1 MTTAWIDEPFAA
13 SLPASPGVERHLS
26 ALGVSLAAD
35 YPGPLVIADIDGG
48 LHPLNET
55 GAGLVPLL
63 EGALRGQLD
72 ALMALATEAGVAQS
86 DAVRLM
92 DERLGT
98 ALSIFVVPL
107 DRADGHAT
115 TFFVLGRDA
124 TLDSNLREALVESR
138 QRYKDLVECSSE
150 FVWETGADGSFEF
163 VTTRGALGFTPEELI
178 GRAARTLL
186 DRRRPAPAQ
195 LPFESRE
202 PVEDVEVWFRDADG
216 NACCMLVSC
225 VPLYA
230 TDGTWEGARGI
241 CKDVTAVRM
250 RDEALA
256 RARAREALLARI
268 VRTIRDEV
276 EPDRLLD
283 AASRAL
289 LDAFDAVACWIYRAG
304 SNGELFLASHQ
315 GQPIITEPDLAH
327 LGGIVATIEEIDGA
341 SGSRLFAAPTLYR
354 DRRNGVI
361 CFARPDR
368 RTLDDDECD
377 LLRGIANQLGIALQ
391 QIEAQETL
399 LALSRTDELTGL
411 LNRRA
416 FVGEVEARISRTL
429 SSGPVGALLYV
440 DLDNFKAVNDE
451 RGHHEGDA
459 ALKTLAGFLRASV
472 RDQDAVGRLGG
483 DEFAVWLD
491 GADATAAASK
501 AEILVS
507 VRERLARFCE
517 GLEKPLSTS
526 IGIAVYDPAS
536 KEELAHLFARADA
549 AMYQAK
555 QGGKGCFAVAEPAHK
570 SLAEDPC
577 R

>member
-1 MTTAWIDEPFAA
+1 LLGR
-13 SLPASPGVERHLS
+13 SLTEG
-26 ALGVSLAAD
+26 
-35 YPGPLVIADIDGG
+35 YPGPLVIAGIDGT
-48 LHPLNET
+48 LYPLNDS
-55 GAGLVPLL
+55 GLGFVPLL
-63 EGALRGQLD
+63 DGALREQLD
-72 ALMALATEAGVAQS
+72 ALMALASEAGVAQS
-86 DAVRLM
+86 DAVRLL

-107 DRADGHAT
+107 DRIDGHAT

-138 QRYKDLVECSSE
+138 QRYKDLVECSSD

-163 VTTRGALGFTPEELI
+163 VTTRGALGFSPEELI
-178 GRAARTLL
+178 GRSARVLL
-186 DRRRPAPAQ
+186 DRRRTAPTA

-202 PVEDVEVWFRDADG
+202 PVEDVEVWFRDAQG

-225 VPLYA
+225 VPLYGL
-230 TDGTWEGARGI
+230 DGAWEGARGI

-283 AASRAL
+283 AASTAL
-289 LDAFDAVACWIYRAG
+289 LEAFDASVCWIFRAVP
-304 SNGELFLASHQ
+304 GEQLLMASHQ
-315 GQPIITEPDLAH
+315 GQSQLTPPELAR
-327 LGGIVATIEEIDGA
+327 LGGITAAIEEIDGA
-341 SGSRLFAAPTLYR
+341 GGTRLFAAPTVYR
-354 DRRNGVI
+354 ERRNGVI
-361 CFARPDR
+361 CIGRSDR
-368 RTLDDDECD
+368 RMLDDDERD

-416 FVGEVEARISRTL
+416 FVGEIEARLARTV

-451 RGHHEGDA
+451 RGHHQGDA
-459 ALKTLAGFLRASV
+459 ALKALANFLRTNV
-472 RDQDAVGRLGG
+472 RDQDATGRLGG

-491 GADATAAASK
+491 GADAAVASNK
-501 AEILVS
+501 AEALGT
-507 VRERLARFCE
+507 VRDVLAPFSEGLAR
-517 GLEKPLSTS
+517 PLGTS
-526 IGIAVYDPAS
+526 IGIAVYDS
-536 KEELAHLFARADA
+536 GSGEELTQFFARADA

-555 QGGKGCFAVAEPAHK
+555 QGGKGRYAVAAPSREFV
-570 SLAEDPC
+570 AEES
-577 R
+577 RG